1 MWNARQFGAR
11 LQQARMEAGFTGQQ
25 AANYLGMSGPQIYR
39 YEYGSSL
46 PSIAKAT
53 MLARL
58 YRCSI
63 DWLAGNESDNDAE

>member
-25 AANYLGMSGPQIYR
+25 VANYLGMSGPQICR
-39 YEYGSSL
+39 YESGGSL
-46 PSIAKAT
+46 PSIEKAAK
-53 MLARL
+53 LARL

-63 DWLAGNESDNDAE
+63 DWLVGLESDNDAE